1 MAFSQVFQ
9 TAVNAILP
17 IVLLILLGYGLRQR
31 GFLTE
36 AFLKNG
42 NRLTFRVLL
51 PVTLFINVYNIESL
65 IGSIGPWSSTAW
77 AWSLC
82 CSCWVR

>member
-51 PVTLFINVYNIESL
+51 PVTLFINVGLEMESPMRRM
-65 IGSIGPWSSTAW
+65 G
-77 AWSLC
+77 
-82 CSCWVR
+82 RME